1 MPEVQFLLTCWH
13 LNLLNTLMLQEG
25 VHRFSNST
33 KKNLPWRKI
42 LDFGRHMF
50 HATRT
55 PIDLKD
61 KWKNM
66 MAKDSSTITR
76 R

>member
-1 MPEVQFLLTCWH
+1 
-13 LNLLNTLMLQEG
+13 MLQEG
-25 VHRFSNST
+25 VHRFSASA
-33 KKNLPWRKI
+33 KKNLPWRRI
-42 LDFGRHMF
+42 LDFGCHVF

-66 MAKDSSTITR
+66 MAKDSSIIMR